1 MSIWSGLAAAGLVL
15 VLASFAVAEPLWE
28 FRVTGVPD
36 EETWSYGLFGA
47 THTVRNGTTNLTTVL
62 TYDYYALPGA
72 YPEQQG
78 LAVLLIG
85 LGKWF
90 VLSVILAIAGIGLS
104 ALTAL
109 RKLRGLFAAF
119 ALLGACAFLLY
130 AGLDLVLQIPA
141 AASPLGA
148 PYGTAI
154 PDFRGQISSPPL
166 VLSFGPGWAWFFVL
180 IMGLAAGFGASET
193 WNLRPAPKKQES
205 TAPIAASADVPAPAP
220 AAPAPPVVEVAPAPS
235 SEPRPEEP
243 DLEEVFLI
251 APSGLLVKHMSRS
264 LMTDKDRDVVGG
276 MIAVVSNFVREAF
289 TERDGEVQEV
299 TLGEHRFILCTEDN
313 VVLAVL
319 VRRGETEAITHRLR
333 HILSL
338 LLDRYGERL
347 TAWNGIA
354 LPGIEDELSVLWEP
368 FFVPPPP
375 AE

>member
-28 FRVTGVPD
+28 FRVTGTPD
-36 EETWSYGLFGA
+36 QETWSYGLFGA
-47 THTVRNGTTNLTTVL
+47 THTVRNGTTNLTTVR

-90 VLSVILAIAGIGLS
+90 VLSVIVTIAGIGLS

-109 RKLRGLFAAF
+109 RKLRGAF
-119 ALLGACAFLLY
+119 GALALLGACAFLLY

-148 PYGTAI
+148 PFGTAI
-154 PDFRGQISSPPL
+154 PDFRGQISSPTL
-166 VLSFGPGWAWFFVL
+166 VLSFGPGWAWFVIL
-180 IMGLAAGFGASET
+180 IMGLAAGFGASEL
-193 WNLRPAPKKQES
+193 WNLRPAPTKEVPP
-205 TAPIAASADVPAPAP
+205 APAAVAEEPPAPVPAPAATP
-220 AAPAPPVVEVAPAPS
+220 VVDVASAPPADPS
-235 SEPRPEEP
+235 PEEP

-299 TLGEHRFILCTEDN
+299 SLGEHRFILCTEDN

-319 VRRGETEAITHRLR
+319 VRHGETEAITHRLR

-375 AE
+375 AD